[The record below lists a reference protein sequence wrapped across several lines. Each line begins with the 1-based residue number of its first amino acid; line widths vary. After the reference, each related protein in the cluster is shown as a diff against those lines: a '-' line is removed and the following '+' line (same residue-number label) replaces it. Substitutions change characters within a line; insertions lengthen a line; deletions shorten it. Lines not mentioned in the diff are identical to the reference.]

1 MASEEIACVIRGY
14 HVYKR
19 HWDPQEE
26 DEFTVKHEPNN
37 EHDRYAMAVLVVSN
51 GSERVV
57 GHLPRE
63 ISRICC
69 HFTLHGGIITG
80 KVTGRRRRTP
90 RESGGLEIPCIIRI
104 FHPRRATIE
113 KAKRLINTNYTD

>member
-1 MASEEIACVIRGY
+1 MASEEIACVIHGY
-14 HVYKR
+14 HVYKKTLG
-19 HWDPQEE
+19 PQE

-63 ISRICC
+63 YAATSLSMEIYGKEGKRELQEKVEDWKSPALSVYSIQDMQLSR
-69 HFTLHGGIITG
+69 
-80 KVTGRRRRTP
+80 R
-90 RESGGLEIPCIIRI
+90 
-104 FHPRRATIE
+104 
-113 KAKRLINTNYTD
+113 